1 MNAWMPP
8 IVIAPDATRTPPM
21 TAMATKFR
29 LPRKIIAGW
38 IVPEMNCAPKLAS

>member
-8 IVIAPDATRTPPM
+8 IVIARDATRSPPT

-29 LPRKIIAGW
+29 LPRNTIAGW
-38 IVPEMNCAPKLAS
+38 IIRR